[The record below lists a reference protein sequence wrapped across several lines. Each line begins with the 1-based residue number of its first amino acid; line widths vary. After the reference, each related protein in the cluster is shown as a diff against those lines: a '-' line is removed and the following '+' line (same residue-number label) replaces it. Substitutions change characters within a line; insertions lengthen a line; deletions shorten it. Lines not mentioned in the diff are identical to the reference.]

1 MLKVLQL
8 KNKPKIAFLAP
19 IPLVVLAV
27 FGVIS
32 LINNNLSNAVKATDF
47 NAGRI
52 IDDEI
57 FYNKDAMNAQQIQDF
72 LNKQIGSC
80 DTWGTQRATDW
91 GRGDITRAQF
101 AKQAWGIDPPFVCLN
116 NYHENPDTKETSYE
130 KGGGAF
136 AGGISAAQII
146 YDASQKYGINPQV
159 LLVMLKKESSGPL
172 TNDTWPLKN
181 QYRYAMG
188 YACPDSGANFSAA
201 CEGSK
206 GGFYNQMTLAAWQFK
221 YYKENYQNG
230 QYGKTLGW
238 NNIQYS
244 PNPACGTKRVNIEN
258 VATLSLYIYTPYTP
272 NDAALTNYPGTSS
285 CGAYGNRNFFM
296 FFNEWFGSTLYVY
309 MPEACDSKVKNVTC
323 VWRLYN
329 KTNGAEFLTVNIAE
343 RDTAAKSGDW
353 SYNGMAFYA
362 YSSQVTGSIPVY
374 RVNIGSE
381 HFFTSNLGER
391 NSLIAAGH
399 SDEGIAFY
407 ALPKETSTNAAYP
420 VYRFNGK
427 GGHFLNLNSEEFS
440 SYQKEGVDFSTP
452 SGLAETTLPEI
463 GKVNVY
469 RMNGTEHF
477 LTTSLSER
485 DALIKTGWSY
495 EGVTLQTPASPTST
509 PVYRL
514 NGPEHFYT
522 TSLLERNSLLKDS
535 KWRDEG
541 IAFYVDSS
549 TPRVFRF
556 LKNNGQHF
564 FTPNL
569 NEAVTISN
577 KSAYFEGI
585 AFGHHDLDRAQ
596 VYRLNGPEHFY
607 TMNVNELLK
616 IVNSGWNYQG
626 VAFEA
631 YKTASDD
638 RIPVYRL
645 NGPEHFYT
653 TSLLEKNL
661 ALKDR
666 RWRDEGIAFYVPKNG
681 TIPVYRLNGPEH
693 FYTTSLLEKNLAL
706 KDRRWFDEGIAWYLD

>member
-296 FFNEWFGSTLYVY
+296 FFNEWFGSTIYTY
-309 MPEACDSKVKNVTC
+309 MPESCDSRVKNTTC

-329 KTNGAEFLTVNIAE
+329 KKSGAEFLTANIAE
-343 RDTAAKSGDW
+343 RDAAAKSGNW

-362 YSSQVTGSIPVY
+362 YSTQVAGTVPVY
-374 RVNIGSE
+374 RINLGSE
-381 HFFTSNLGER
+381 HFYTSNLGER
-391 NSLIAAGH
+391 NALISAGY
-399 SDEGIAFY
+399 SNEGVAFY
-407 ALPKETSTNAAYP
+407 ALPSTTSTNISYP
-420 VYRFNGK
+420 VYRFNGA
-427 GGHFLNLNSEEFS
+427 GGHFLNLSNEAFPSH
-440 SYQKEGVDFSTP
+440 QKEGIDFSVP
-452 SGLAETTLPEI
+452 SGLAETPTPSPE
-463 GKVNVY
+463 KVNVY
-469 RMNGTEHF
+469 RLNGSEHF
-477 LTTSLSER
+477 LTTSLFER
-485 DALIKTGWSY
+485 DALIKSGWSY
-495 EGVTLQTPASPTST
+495 EGVTLQTPAKQTST
-509 PVYRL
+509 PIYRLNGPEHFYTTSEAEKTALLKTGIWRDEGIAFYIDTSVPRVYRFVKNNGQHFFTPNLNEAIAISNKYAYFENVAFGYDSSNRTPVYRLNGPEHFYTINVSELLKIVNNGWKYEKIEFYAYKTATANTKPVYRL

-522 TSLLERNSLLKDS
+522 TS
-535 KWRDEG
+535 
-541 IAFYVDSS
+541 
-549 TPRVFRF
+549 
-556 LKNNGQHF
+556 
-564 FTPNL
+564 
-569 NEAVTISN
+569 EA
-577 KSAYFEGI
+577 E
-585 AFGHHDLDRAQ
+585 
-596 VYRLNGPEHFY
+596 
-607 TMNVNELLK
+607 
-616 IVNSGWNYQG
+616 
-626 VAFEA
+626 
-631 YKTASDD
+631 KTA
-638 RIPVYRL
+638 
-645 NGPEHFYT
+645 
-653 TSLLEKNL
+653 
-661 ALKDR
+661 ALKS
-666 RWRDEGIAFYVPKNG
+666 K
-681 TIPVYRLNGPEH
+681 
-693 FYTTSLLEKNLAL
+693 K
-706 KDRRWFDEGIAWYLD
+706 WFDEGVAWYID